1 MLDTLHRYPAQIPP
15 YGQWPSEPRGHADT
29 RRFHA
34 GIGSLDVL
42 RALRASR
49 QQLRP
54 LSLSL
59 QVPAGL
65 ENLEQERYLHC
76 LRREIALVGCHL
88 SAEQR
93 VEQFQLSA
101 TRLDAAALQQLMAH
115 LRRRFTF
122 LEHELG
128 DYGVEVDL
136 QHTDW
141 ASMGLLRELGF
152 NQVSIGVPDCT
163 SDGAL
168 SAARWQNP
176 APIHSLIDAA
186 RTFDFRSVSVDL
198 GYGHAWQT
206 PDSFARK
213 LATLIE
219 LEPDRLQV
227 FDYSQPPPRY
237 ARSARQAPCS
247 EQDKAQMRRICFE
260 QLLQAG
266 YQPIGLGQFVRA
278 DDDLAIAQE
287 RGRLRRNCQG
297 FTRHGYCDHVGFGL
311 GAISQFDA
319 LYAQNAL
326 TLAHYLQQL
335 GNDQLATCRGWRCEA
350 DDQVCQRVMERL
362 ACDLELDIQA
372 IESRYG
378 LDFRQHFAS
387 AWRQLEAMSRAGLV
401 ELGAG
406 YISILPAGRVEVD
419 AICQLFEQSSPGLSL
434 HQQWVD
440 HDVSL

>member
-1 MLDTLHRYPAQIPP
+1 MPP

-65 ENLEQERYLHC
+65 ESLEQERYLHC

-163 SDGAL
+163 PDGAL

-237 ARSARQAPCS
+237 AHSARQAPCS
-247 EQDKAQMRRICFE
+247 EQDKAQMRRTCFE

-335 GNDQLATCRGWRCEA
+335 GNEQLATCRGWRCEA
-350 DDQVCQRVMERL
+350 DDQVRQRVMERL

-406 YISILPAGRVEVD
+406 YISILPAGRVDVD

-440 HDVSL
+440 HDASL

>member
-1 MLDTLHRYPAQIPP
+1 MLDPLHRHWQQTTAH
-15 YGQWPSEPRGHADT
+15 GHWPGEPGGHADT

-34 GIGSLDVL
+34 GIGSLDAL

-49 QQLRP
+49 QQHRP
-54 LSLSL
+54 LSLSVQL
-59 QVPAGL
+59 PAGL
-65 ENLEQERYLHC
+65 GGEQQDAYLRC
-76 LRREIALVGCHL
+76 LQREIALVGCHL
-88 SAEQR
+88 GADQR
-93 VEQFQLSA
+93 IEQFQLSGA
-101 TRLDAAALQQLMAH
+101 TPSAQVLQGLMEQ
-115 LRRRFTF
+115 LRRRFNF

-136 QHTDW
+136 HHTDW
-141 ASMGLLRELGF
+141 ATMGLLRDLGF
-152 NQVSIGVPDCT
+152 NHVSIGVPDCRQ
-163 SDGAL
+163 DAL
-168 SAARWQNP
+168 PSPARCQNP

-206 PDSFARK
+206 LDSFARK

-227 FDYSQPPPRY
+227 FDYAKPPARY
-237 ARSARQAPCS
+237 AHSARQAPCS
-247 EQDKAQMRRICFE
+247 PADKARMRQLCFA
-260 QLLQAG
+260 QLLAAG
-266 YQPIGLGQFVRA
+266 YQHIGLGQFVRA

-297 FTRHGYCDHVGFGL
+297 FTRHGYCDHVGLGL
-311 GAISQFDA
+311 GAISQFDE
-319 LYAQNAL
+319 LYTQNAL
-326 TLAHYLQQL
+326 TLAHYLQAL

-350 DDQVCQRVMERL
+350 DDQLRQRLAERL

-372 IESRYG
+372 FEARYG
-378 LDFRQHFAS
+378 VDFTQYFAS
-387 AWRQLEAMSRAGLV
+387 AWCQLEAMSRAGLV
-401 ELGAG
+401 ELSVR

-419 AICQLFEQSSPGLSL
+419 AICQLFAPSSPGLSL

-440 HDVSL
+440 HDASL